1 MVLVNSLQESKYEK
15 TISYLAINNFDPNSC
30 ILATYF

>member
-1 MVLVNSLQESKYEK
+1 MELINSLQESKYER
-15 TISYLAINNFDPNSC
+15 TISYLAINNFDPNSY